1 MTTTSDLSYIHTGL
15 TPDTEYFYTAESRYG
30 TATSARTSSL
40 ALSTLA
46 APVAADNTA
55 PSITTSAALRH
66 AENDVAAVTTLS
78 ATDAESDTITWSLTG
93 TDAGLFAIDS
103 TSGLLTFNTPP
114 NFEDAQDEDGDNSYQ
129 VTVTATDDGTPS
141 ESSTLEVTVRVTN
154 KNEPGRIGP
163 ITGTAQVGQTLTAG
177 EVTDPDG
184 IITSIEYEWGRA
196 LPGERHLGIRGAQQR
211 TYTLVADD
219 IGNTI
224 EVFASYQDG
233 FGFDADERD
242 VTSAPTAV
250 VIAAPVILS
259 TNVDLVSLTIID
271 NNNVAVALTPI
282 FDADADTVDYT
293 ASVDNEVTSV
303 TVTADYATGTSSGTQ
318 TVTVNMISVDDNVA
332 SEAINL
338 NVGANDIA
346 IVVTAED
353 GTTTKTY
360 TVTITRAVADT
371 TPPLIVLTGPD
382 TVILTEDGTYTEQ
395 GATAEDDVDGTVDVT
410 IGGNVITETHG
421 TYTVTYN
428 AMDAAGNPATQVTRT
443 VIVQGRLAFSNPLR
457 ALTSNGATV
466 DGVTY
471 AKDGDILTL
480 NFVVNQ
486 ALENDPTVTIAGQS
500 AVVTK
505 GSGNDYTATYTVVA
519 AEVSDGAAVYDLG
532 AMAAAGNPD
541 NGFDLRE
548 ATSAVQIDV
557 TAPTVNFGTI
567 AEGEVE
573 VAQEHDITF
582 SEAVTGL
589 ARGDFSSTGVAVTV
603 VSGVD
608 NAYALTLIPSAIA
621 FTLTLDADSV
631 TDAAGNGNAEAIA
644 SGTALP
650 GNQFPI
656 ANAGAAQDVTTGATV
671 TLDGSGS
678 SDPDGDAL
686 TYSWTHTSTDGGA
699 PSPLITLT
707 NPTTASPT
715 FTAPATAAVLVF
727 TMRVTDG
734 TDASTGTVTITVTAP
749 VLSADTNLSSLTISE
764 GTLPTFAA
772 ATTSYAVDVD
782 NDVPS
787 VTLTPTT
794 ADTAASVT
802 VDGATVTS
810 TEASNPID
818 LAPGVAKDIRVV
830 VTAEDGT
837 EKPYTV
843 SVTRAE
849 NTAPSITGGQLVGRD
864 ENGDT
869 TVATYTATD
878 AEGDTITWSVT
889 GADAG
894 FFTIAAD
901 PGNANLGVL
910 TFNTVPDFET
920 QSTYSVTIV
929 ATDDG
934 EPSMFSERAVT
945 VTLEN
950 VDEIGTIGTI
960 DGVAQVGMTLTAPV
974 AADITDPDGAVVV
987 TGHSWNGAG
996 TTTNAATYAVVA
1008 GDLNNT
1014 ITVTVTYTDGQGT
1027 GKMLPTAATS
1037 AVVGADALPTPRI
1050 ALNSDT
1056 GPADYAPADSDR
1068 LTNDNVVNVLDVAD
1082 DATWEY
1088 SIDGGAT
1095 DFTAGSG
1102 SSFTVPEAV
1111 YTDDQVRVRQK
1122 TDDQTSA
1129 YAGLAAFTLDVTPPQ
1144 VRNFASE
1151 PPTGREIGTKNFR
1164 TINFTEAV
1172 TVGLEAFAT
1181 STGVTLIS
1189 LDHLVPPILDIR
1201 DLFYAPTAKG
1211 FTLRLAAN
1219 SVLDLAGNEGPTA
1232 AASVAGT
1239 AQDTTPP
1246 SAVFGALSDESIV
1259 GAEQEISLTFSELV
1273 TNVSLNDFSTSTG
1286 VTVNRITQVD
1296 PATPDVPTDPIA
1308 AEVHTI
1314 HFTPTLA
1321 AFTLTLNRGSV
1332 ADLAGLTGP
1341 ANDVTASG
1349 TATAPVANTAPR
1361 ITTAA
1366 TQSVAENTPTTTPVV
1381 TFAADDD
1388 ESNTITW
1395 ALTGADAGDFT
1406 LNAASGVLTFNT
1418 APNYETKRSYA
1429 VTVTATDNGTPNMP
1443 SAPRAV
1449 TIAVTNVDEEG
1460 SVVIGGD
1467 LLVGATLTATVT
1479 EEDGAASLTYQ
1490 WQSAASGGTYTDITS
1505 ATSATYILA
1514 ATDAGKTLQV
1524 VAMYNDGFGDKTV
1537 TSTITGPVPAAP
1549 VTTNQPPVANA
1560 GALQTVAIGATVTL
1574 DGSGSTDSD
1583 GTIQSYEWVHTSTDG
1598 VAPTTAITVANGVTS
1613 TFTAPD
1619 AAADL
1624 DLVFT
1629 LTVTDD
1635 GGATNINTDTNTV
1648 TITVTAPVVTTPFA
1662 VTIPALGKSTVDN
1675 RASVGIDFAR
1685 AVTGLTAGDFT
1696 VTNARLGTVTAEDV
1710 ATYIVTYTPV
1720 ASGAITLTLA
1730 ADSVTDANGNPNL
1743 AASASGTAA
1752 AAAAQDT
1759 SKPRFTATTTIAGL
1773 TTAEFDEDKFELGIA
1788 TLLFVPAT
1796 DVRVLG
1802 IAAGSVVVDYEVV
1815 ADTVAARDTRAAAL
1829 SAATQSELRNAIDQN
1844 IPSNATVTTTSPVTA
1859 DDSVAPTVD
1868 FGTIAAGVVGTPQTV
1883 SLTFSEPVTGL
1894 MPDDFSTSTG
1904 VEGISVSGSGTTYM
1918 ITFTPNAADF
1928 VLSLDANSVDDLAAI
1943 PNTGP
1948 DSPERAT
1955 TADSTAVAEVILS
1968 EIARAIADQNISAI
1982 VGRVERARTQ
1992 PNGTGFNFAGQ
2003 QMLFG
2008 GNANANGGG
2017 NSMSSTLAGMITT
2030 HAQSL
2035 ADDTLDMKTLLGNSD
2050 FSIVIPAQSGIQSG
2064 YESALVGNETG
2075 ISLVP
2080 QTNYAAAHTPGTL
2093 TFWGSGDYRNL
2104 SGEDE
2109 EQTLDWDGDL
2119 FSLHLGVDAH
2129 ITAES
2134 IGGVAVSWSEGE
2146 TDRTTGTGKKT
2157 YDTSMT
2163 SINPYFAWGDEYGEV
2178 WMTAGY
2184 GEGELERDIDGT
2196 TSSNDLSM
2204 QTFAIGGNSILLQR
2218 GADTLRLKG
2227 EISQSVLEVDA
2238 NQDRS
2243 GLPEMEVDANRAR
2256 LSLETTNSITRDNGA
2271 RTDRKVE
2278 LGARHDGGDGVTGS
2292 GIELGLGLR
2301 HISASGLSIEGKLR
2315 GLLGHEGDIN
2325 EWGISGTIKQSA
2337 GADGQG
2343 FSFALSPGYGDD
2355 ASDLQNLWEHGLRD
2369 ADGNASDAADPDGNA
2384 DPDYTARTRA
2394 YSARLDARIGYG
2406 VNGFTAPSW
2415 LGSGIGLLTPYTAL
2429 TLSDDSN
2436 RYRLGV
2442 QWKLGERFDFDLLG
2456 EREDATNAD
2465 DNKILLKGEFRF

>member
-1 MTTTSDLSYIHTGL
+1 MTV
-15 TPDTEYFYTAESRYG
+15 
-30 TATSARTSSL
+30 
-40 ALSTLA
+40 STIA

-78 ATDAESDTITWSLTG
+78 ATDAENNTITWSLTG
-93 TDAGLFAIDS
+93 TDAGLFAVDA

-303 TVTADYATGTSSGTQ
+303 TVTADYATGSGTQ

-428 AMDAAGNPATQVTRT
+428 AMDAAGNAAVQVTRT
-443 VIVQGRLAFSNPLR
+443 VIVQGRLTFINPLR

-486 ALENDPTVTIAGQS
+486 ALENDPTVTIVGQS

-541 NGFDLRE
+541 NGFDLHE

-608 NAYALTLIPSAIA
+608 NAYTLTLIPSAIA

-631 TDAAGNGNAEAIA
+631 TDAAGNGNAEASV

-650 GNQFPI
+650 ANQFPI

-671 TLDGSGS
+671 SLDGSGS

-707 NPTTASPT
+707 DAATASPT
-715 FTAPATAAVLVF
+715 FTPDTAAVLVF
-727 TMRVTDG
+727 TLSVTDG

-749 VLSADTNLSSLTISE
+749 VLSADADLSSLTISE

-920 QSTYSVTIV
+920 QFTYSVTIV

-960 DGVAQVGMTLTAPV
+960 DGAAQVGETLTAPV

-1014 ITVTVTYTDGQGT
+1014 ITVTVTYTDGQDT

-1037 AVVGADALPTPRI
+1037 AVVAADVILSADADLSALTISAGTLPTFAAATTSYAVDVDNDVPSVT
-1050 ALNSDT
+1050 LTPTTSDT
-1056 GPADYAPADSDR
+1056 
-1068 LTNDNVVNVLDVAD
+1068 
-1082 DATWEY
+1082 
-1088 SIDGGAT
+1088 
-1095 DFTAGSG
+1095 TAS
-1102 SSFTVPEAV
+1102 
-1111 YTDDQVRVRQK
+1111 
-1122 TDDQTSA
+1122 
-1129 YAGLAAFTLDVTPPQ
+1129 VT
-1144 VRNFASE
+1144 
-1151 PPTGREIGTKNFR
+1151 
-1164 TINFTEAV
+1164 
-1172 TVGLEAFAT
+1172 
-1181 STGVTLIS
+1181 
-1189 LDHLVPPILDIR
+1189 
-1201 DLFYAPTAKG
+1201 
-1211 FTLRLAAN
+1211 
-1219 SVLDLAGNEGPTA
+1219 
-1232 AASVAGT
+1232 VAGT
-1239 AQDTTPP
+1239 AVT
-1246 SAVFGALSDESIV
+1246 SATASSAIALNVGTNEIAIV
-1259 GAEQEISLTFSELV
+1259 
-1273 TNVSLNDFSTSTG
+1273 
-1286 VTVNRITQVD
+1286 
-1296 PATPDVPTDPIA
+1296 
-1308 AEVHTI
+1308 
-1314 HFTPTLA
+1314 
-1321 AFTLTLNRGSV
+1321 
-1332 ADLAGLTGP
+1332 
-1341 ANDVTASG
+1341 VTAQDG
-1349 TATAPVANTAPR
+1349 TTEKTYTVTIDRGANTAPR

-1406 LNAASGVLTFNT
+1406 LNAASGALTFN
-1418 APNYETKRSYA
+1418 ALPNYETKSTYEII
-1429 VTVTATDNGTPNMP
+1429 VTATDDGTPNMP
-1443 SAPRAV
+1443 SAPLAV

-1537 TSTITGPVPAAP
+1537 TSTMTGAVPAAP
-1549 VTTNQPPVANA
+1549 VPNQPPVANA
-1560 GALQTVAIGATVTL
+1560 GDLQTVAIGATVTL
-1574 DGSGSTDSD
+1574 DGSASTDSD

-1598 VAPTTAITVANGVTS
+1598 VAPTTTITVADGETS

-1619 AAADL
+1619 TAVDS

-1648 TITVTAPVVTTPFA
+1648 TITVTAPAVTTNQPPVANAGADQSVTASTTGVTLDGTDSTDSDGTIQSYVWVHTTTDGVAPTTAITVADGETSTFTAPDTAAELVFTLTVTDDDAATHTDMVTITVTAPAVTTTPFA
-1662 VTIPALGKSTVDN
+1662 VTIPALGNSTVGN
-1675 RASVGIDFAR
+1675 SASVGIDFAR
-1685 AVTGLTAGDFT
+1685 AVTGLETGDFSVSNGAVNSIAPATGSGTTFVVTYIPSTAGA
-1696 VTNARLGTVTAEDV
+1696 V
-1710 ATYIVTYTPV
+1710 
-1720 ASGAITLTLA
+1720 TLTLA
-1730 ADSVTDANGNPNL
+1730 ANAVTDGNGNPNL
-1743 AASASGTAA
+1743 AASATGTAA
-1752 AAAAQDT
+1752 VAAAQDT

-1788 TLLFVPAT
+1788 TLLTIPVG

-1802 IAAGSVVVDYEVV
+1802 IAAGSVVVEYEVV
-1815 ADTVAARDTRAAAL
+1815 ADMDAERDARAAAL

-1844 IPSNATVTTTSPVTA
+1844 IPSNAAVTTVI
-1859 DDSVAPTVD
+1859 
-1868 FGTIAAGVVGTPQTV
+1868 G
-1883 SLTFSEPVTGL
+1883 E
-1894 MPDDFSTSTG
+1894 
-1904 VEGISVSGSGTTYM
+1904 
-1918 ITFTPNAADF
+1918 
-1928 VLSLDANSVDDLAAI
+1928 
-1943 PNTGP
+1943 
-1948 DSPERAT
+1948 
-1955 TADSTAVAEVILS
+1955 STAVAAVKVILPEVVRAMADS
-1968 EIARAIADQNISAI
+1968 TVSVIARRIEQATAPGQAAATLTLD
-1982 VGRVERARTQ
+1982 GRALALT
-1992 PNGTGFNFAGQ
+1992 A
-2003 QMLFG
+2003 L
-2008 GNANANGGG
+2008 ANAGSLSDAL
-2017 NSMSSTLAGMITT
+2017 NSPGVGETLAGTT
-2030 HAQSL
+2030 RAL
-2035 ADDTLDMKTLLGNSD
+2035 ADGSWQLNRVLGNSAFVLPIATTD
-2050 FSIVIPAQSGIQSG
+2050 HAWINRLA
-2064 YESALVGNETG
+2064 
-2075 ISLVP
+2075 
-2080 QTNYAAAHTPGTL
+2080 
-2093 TFWGSGDYRNL
+2093 FWGGGDYRNL
-2104 SGEDE
+2104 SGKGGA
-2109 EQTLDWDGDL
+2109 LDWDGKLVSTRLGADARVADTLLAGLTISWQHGTFGYDDADALRGTYDVEQTSIHPYLGWSALDGRLDL
-2119 FSLHLGVDAH
+2119 WATVGYGWGEVEIDKQRATGQVADL
-2129 ITAES
+2129 TTTT
-2134 IGGVAVSWSEGE
+2134 IGGGGSARLLES
-2146 TDRTTGTGKKT
+2146 
-2157 YDTSMT
+2157 
-2163 SINPYFAWGDEYGEV
+2163 N
-2178 WMTAGY
+2178 AG
-2184 GEGELERDIDGT
+2184 
-2196 TSSNDLSM
+2196 
-2204 QTFAIGGNSILLQR
+2204 
-2218 GADTLRLKG
+2218 TLRLKG
-2227 EISQSVLEVDA
+2227 EIVQTRADVDA
-2238 NQDRS
+2238 NADMITE
-2243 GLPEMEVDANRAR
+2243 LTVDARR
-2256 LSLETTNSITRDNGA
+2256 LRLTLEGTQEHQFADGSRLMPT
-2271 RTDRKVE
+2271 VE
-2278 LGARHDGGDGVTGS
+2278 V
-2292 GIELGLGLR
+2292 GLR
-2301 HISASGLSIEGKLR
+2301 HDTGDGRTGLGAEFGGSLRFSDPSSGLTVEGR
-2315 GLLGHEGDIN
+2315 GRVLLGHSGDYN
-2325 EWGISGTIKQSA
+2325 DWGLGGTVRFAPGTNGRGLAVSLQPSYGATASRVSELWTQEAAVAPTSTAATTPQSGQMNIDISYGLDWTE
-2337 GADGQG
+2337 
-2343 FSFALSPGYGDD
+2343 SF
-2355 ASDLQNLWEHGLRD
+2355 
-2369 ADGNASDAADPDGNA
+2369 
-2384 DPDYTARTRA
+2384 
-2394 YSARLDARIGYG
+2394 
-2406 VNGFTAPSW
+2406 
-2415 LGSGIGLLTPYTAL
+2415 LTPYTRLSL
-2429 TLSDDSN
+2429 TN
-2436 RYRLGV
+2436 THTQAYRLGTRL
-2442 QWKLGERFDFDLLG
+2442 QL
-2456 EREDATNAD
+2456 EDGLTFSLEALRQESLTQPID
-2465 DNKILLKGEFRF
+2465 HGILLKLDLNW

>member
-1 MTTTSDLSYIHTGL
+1 MTV
-15 TPDTEYFYTAESRYG
+15 
-30 TATSARTSSL
+30 
-40 ALSTLA
+40 STIA

-93 TDAGLFAIDS
+93 TDAGLFAVDS

-141 ESSTLEVTVRVTN
+141 ESSTLEVTVAVTN

-177 EVTDPDG
+177 TVTDPDG

-428 AMDAAGNPATQVTRT
+428 AMDAAGNAAVQVTRT
-443 VIVQGRLAFSNPLR
+443 VIVQGRLTFINPLR

-486 ALENDPTVTIAGQS
+486 ALENDPTVTIVGQS

-541 NGFDLRE
+541 NGFDLHE

-557 TAPTVNFGTI
+557 TAPIASLGTI
-567 AEGEVE
+567 TAGDTGQEY
-573 VAQEHDITF
+573 EHDFTF
-582 SEAVTGL
+582 DEAVTGL
-589 ARGDFSSTGVAVTV
+589 AVSDFTISDGSITNLTG
-603 VSGVD
+603 SGTD
-608 NAYALTLIPSAIA
+608 YTLAITPSALS
-621 FTLTLDADSV
+621 FTVTLAANAV

-644 SGTALP
+644 SGTA
-650 GNQFPI
+650 
-656 ANAGAAQDVTTGATV
+656 
-671 TLDGSGS
+671 
-678 SDPDGDAL
+678 
-686 TYSWTHTSTDGGA
+686 
-699 PSPLITLT
+699 
-707 NPTTASPT
+707 
-715 FTAPATAAVLVF
+715 
-727 TMRVTDG
+727 
-734 TDASTGTVTITVTAP
+734 TAP
-749 VLSADTNLSSLTISE
+749 VLSTDTNLSALTIDPGALS
-764 GTLPTFAA
+764 PAFNA
-772 ATTSYAVDVD
+772 D
-782 NDVPS
+782 NDPQNYI
-787 VTLTPTT
+787 
-794 ADTAASVT
+794 ADVGN
-802 VDGATVTS
+802 DVTS
-810 TEASNPID
+810 TTLTLTGTQTVTVNMMPVTTDADDTASVPIT
-818 LAPGVAKDIRVV
+818 LVV
-830 VTAEDGT
+830 GENTITILVTAEDTTTT
-837 EKPYTV
+837 ETYTII
-843 SVTRAE
+843 VTRAA

-878 AEGDTITWSVT
+878 AESDTITWSVT

-920 QSTYSVTIV
+920 KSTYSVTIV
-929 ATDDG
+929 AADDG

-950 VDEIGTIGTI
+950 VDETGTIGTI

-1014 ITVTVTYTDGQGT
+1014 ITVTVTYTDGQDT

-1037 AVVGADALPTPRI
+1037 AVVAADVILSADADLSALTISAGTLPTF
-1050 ALNSDT
+1050 AAATTS
-1056 GPADYAPADSDR
+1056 YAVDVDNDVPSVT
-1068 LTNDNVVNVLDVAD
+1068 LTPTTNDD
-1082 DATWEY
+1082 DA
-1088 SIDGGAT
+1088 S
-1095 DFTAGSG
+1095 
-1102 SSFTVPEAV
+1102 
-1111 YTDDQVRVRQK
+1111 
-1122 TDDQTSA
+1122 
-1129 YAGLAAFTLDVTPPQ
+1129 
-1144 VRNFASE
+1144 
-1151 PPTGREIGTKNFR
+1151 
-1164 TINFTEAV
+1164 V
-1172 TVGLEAFAT
+1172 TVDGSAVA
-1181 STGVTLIS
+1181 SG
-1189 LDHLVPPILDIR
+1189 
-1201 DLFYAPTAKG
+1201 
-1211 FTLRLAAN
+1211 
-1219 SVLDLAGNEGPTA
+1219 
-1232 AASVAGT
+1232 AASSAITLNVGANAIAIVVT
-1239 AQDTTPP
+1239 AQNGTEKTY
-1246 SAVFGALSDESIV
+1246 
-1259 GAEQEISLTFSELV
+1259 T
-1273 TNVSLNDFSTSTG
+1273 
-1286 VTVNRITQVD
+1286 VTVT
-1296 PATPDVPTDPIA
+1296 
-1308 AEVHTI
+1308 
-1314 HFTPTLA
+1314 
-1321 AFTLTLNRGSV
+1321 RG
-1332 ADLAGLTGP
+1332 
-1341 ANDVTASG
+1341 
-1349 TATAPVANTAPR
+1349 ANTAPR

-1406 LNAASGVLTFNT
+1406 ISTGGVLTFNT

-1537 TSTITGPVPAAP
+1537 TSTMTGAVPAAP
-1549 VTTNQPPVANA
+1549 VPNQPPVANA
-1560 GALQTVAIGATVTL
+1560 GDLQTVAIGATVTL

-1598 VAPTTAITVANGVTS
+1598 VAPTTTITVANGETSTFTAPDTAVDSDLVFTLTVTDDDGATNINTDTNTVTITVTAPVADNQPPVANAGDLQTVAIGATVTLDGTDSTDSDGTIQSYEWVHTSTDDAPPATAITVADGETS

-1619 AAADL
+1619 AAAE
-1624 DLVFT
+1624 LVFT

-1635 GGATNINTDTNTV
+1635 DAATHTDMV

-1675 RASVGIDFAR
+1675 RASVKIDFGR
-1685 AVTGLTAGDFT
+1685 AVTGLAIGDFS
-1696 VTNARLGTVTAEDV
+1696 VSNGAVNSIAPAAGSNTA
-1710 ATYIVTYTPV
+1710 YIVVYTPITT
-1720 ASGAITLTLA
+1720 GAVTLTLA
-1730 ADSVTDANGNPNL
+1730 ANAVTDGDGNPNL
-1743 AASASGTAA
+1743 AASATGTAA
-1752 AAAAQDT
+1752 VAAAQDT
-1759 SKPRFTATTTIAGL
+1759 SQPSFTATTTMAGL

-1788 TLLFVPAT
+1788 TLLTISVG
-1796 DVRVLG
+1796 DVSIIS
-1802 IAAGSVVVDYEVV
+1802 IAAGSVVVEYEVV
-1815 ADTVAARDTRAAAL
+1815 ANTDAERDARAAAL

-1844 IPSNATVTTTSPVTA
+1844 IPSNAAVTTVI
-1859 DDSVAPTVD
+1859 
-1868 FGTIAAGVVGTPQTV
+1868 G
-1883 SLTFSEPVTGL
+1883 E
-1894 MPDDFSTSTG
+1894 
-1904 VEGISVSGSGTTYM
+1904 
-1918 ITFTPNAADF
+1918 
-1928 VLSLDANSVDDLAAI
+1928 
-1943 PNTGP
+1943 
-1948 DSPERAT
+1948 
-1955 TADSTAVAEVILS
+1955 STAVAAVKVILPEVVRAMADS
-1968 EIARAIADQNISAI
+1968 TVSVIARRIEQATAPGQAAATLTLDGRALALTALVNAGSLSDALNSQG
-1982 VGRVERARTQ
+1982 VGE
-1992 PNGTGFNFAGQ
+1992 
-2003 QMLFG
+2003 
-2008 GNANANGGG
+2008 
-2017 NSMSSTLAGMITT
+2017 TLASTT
-2030 HAQSL
+2030 RAL
-2035 ADDTLDMKTLLGNSD
+2035 ADGSWQLNRVLGNSAFVLPIATTD
-2050 FSIVIPAQSGIQSG
+2050 HAWINRLA
-2064 YESALVGNETG
+2064 
-2075 ISLVP
+2075 
-2080 QTNYAAAHTPGTL
+2080 
-2093 TFWGSGDYRNL
+2093 FWGGGDYRNL
-2104 SGEDE
+2104 SGKGGA
-2109 EQTLDWDGDL
+2109 LDWDGKL
-2119 FSLHLGVDAH
+2119 VSARLGADAR
-2129 ITAES
+2129 
-2134 IGGVAVSWSEGE
+2134 VADTLLAGLTISWQH
-2146 TDRTTGTGKKT
+2146 GTFGYDDADADALRGT
-2157 YDTSMT
+2157 YDVEQT
-2163 SINPYFAWGDEYGEV
+2163 SIHPYLGWSALDGRLDLWATVGYGWGEV
-2178 WMTAGY
+2178 EIDKQRATGQVADLTTTTVGGGGSARLLESNAG
-2184 GEGELERDIDGT
+2184 
-2196 TSSNDLSM
+2196 
-2204 QTFAIGGNSILLQR
+2204 
-2218 GADTLRLKG
+2218 TLRLKG
-2227 EISQSVLEVDA
+2227 EIVQTRADVDA
-2238 NQDRS
+2238 NADMITE
-2243 GLPEMEVDANRAR
+2243 LTVDARR
-2256 LSLETTNSITRDNGA
+2256 LRLTLEGTQEHQFADGSRLMPT
-2271 RTDRKVE
+2271 VE
-2278 LGARHDGGDGVTGS
+2278 V
-2292 GIELGLGLR
+2292 GLR
-2301 HISASGLSIEGKLR
+2301 HDTGDGRTGLGAEFGGSLRFSDPSSGLTVEGR
-2315 GLLGHEGDIN
+2315 GRVLLGHSGDYN
-2325 EWGISGTIKQSA
+2325 DWGLGGTVRFAPGTNGRGLAVSLQPSYGATASRVSELWTQEAAVAPTPTAAPTPQGGQMDIDISYGLDWTE
-2337 GADGQG
+2337 
-2343 FSFALSPGYGDD
+2343 SF
-2355 ASDLQNLWEHGLRD
+2355 
-2369 ADGNASDAADPDGNA
+2369 
-2384 DPDYTARTRA
+2384 
-2394 YSARLDARIGYG
+2394 
-2406 VNGFTAPSW
+2406 
-2415 LGSGIGLLTPYTAL
+2415 LTPYTRLSL
-2429 TLSDDSN
+2429 TN
-2436 RYRLGV
+2436 THTQAYRLGTRL
-2442 QWKLGERFDFDLLG
+2442 QL
-2456 EREDATNAD
+2456 EDGLTFSLEALRQESLTQAVD
-2465 DNKILLKGEFRF
+2465 HGILLKLDLNW